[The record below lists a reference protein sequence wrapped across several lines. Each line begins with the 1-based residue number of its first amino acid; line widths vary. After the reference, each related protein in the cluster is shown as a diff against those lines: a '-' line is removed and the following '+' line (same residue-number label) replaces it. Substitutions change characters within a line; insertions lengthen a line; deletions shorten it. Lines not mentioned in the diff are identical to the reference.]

1 MKNEKNKE
9 FLTVS
14 ELARLLGISRTAVF
28 KKIKAGLINA
38 KKFKNKYLISADEV
52 LKIQGKILT
61 PQQKRLIELAVKKV
75 MKEYGDVILK
85 LGSE

>member
-38 KKFKNKYLISADEV
+38 KKFKNKYLIPADEV
-52 LKIQGKILT
+52 LKIQGKVLT
-61 PQQKRLIELAVKKV
+61 AQQKRLIELAVKKV